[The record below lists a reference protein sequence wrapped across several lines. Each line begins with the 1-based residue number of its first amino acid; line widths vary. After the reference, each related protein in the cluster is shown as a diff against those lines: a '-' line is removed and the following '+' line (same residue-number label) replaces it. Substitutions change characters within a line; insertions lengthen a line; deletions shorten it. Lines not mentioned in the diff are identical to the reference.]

1 MRHALHVIDYR
12 TGLEGIEC
20 DQLEGFFDGWPAAP
34 SADALLKILRG
45 SAFAVLAC
53 DRDHVVGFVSAL
65 SDGLLAVYIPL
76 LEVRTSYRGR
86 GIGRELVG
94 RVLSEF
100 SDAYMVDALCDPEVA
115 PFYERLGMTR
125 LAGMA
130 HRNWQAPIL
139 RATR

>member
-1 MRHALHVIDYR
+1 MRHARLVIDYR
-12 TGLEGIEC
+12 TGFDGIER
-20 DQLEGFFDGWPAAP
+20 DQFEGFFDGWPAAP
-34 SADALLKILRG
+34 DADALFKILRG
-45 SAFAVLAC
+45 SAFAVLAG
-53 DRDHVVGFVSAL
+53 DGDHIVGFVNAL

-76 LEVRTSYRGR
+76 LEVRAPYRGH
-86 GIGRELVG
+86 GIGRALVG

-100 SDAYMVDALCDPEVA
+100 SDAYMVDAVCDPEVA

-130 HRNWQAPIL
+130 RRNRQASIL